1 LNTASLVLYG
11 KSTPC
16 ASVSAVDPLSPFC
29 PQFPR
34 LPTAGFRLFTV
45 NSRHFQLQSIPKI
58 ARHGC
63 FSFIARYAIIF
74 LIYKFFIFYLYSARY
89 HRRYFGMSFSEKL
102 YILRS
107 RTNLS
112 QSALAE
118 GLNVSR
124 QTISKWEL
132 GVSYPEID
140 KLVAISDFFHVT
152 TDYLLKDDTLAGT
165 PANLDRLVLEFLG
178 SAQDMEQI
186 SDDLVEI
193 MRDGIIDESEMIRM
207 QSIVHTLDN
216 ISRIIENIKRGL
228 CSGIQE
234 I

>member
-1 LNTASLVLYG
+1 
-11 KSTPC
+11 
-16 ASVSAVDPLSPFC
+16 
-29 PQFPR
+29 
-34 LPTAGFRLFTV
+34 
-45 NSRHFQLQSIPKI
+45 
-58 ARHGC
+58 
-63 FSFIARYAIIF
+63 
-74 LIYKFFIFYLYSARY
+74 
-89 HRRYFGMSFSEKL
+89 M
-102 YILRS
+102 
-107 RTNLS
+107 
-112 QSALAE
+112 
-118 GLNVSR
+118 
-124 QTISKWEL
+124 

>member
-1 LNTASLVLYG
+1 
-11 KSTPC
+11 
-16 ASVSAVDPLSPFC
+16 
-29 PQFPR
+29 
-34 LPTAGFRLFTV
+34 
-45 NSRHFQLQSIPKI
+45 
-58 ARHGC
+58 
-63 FSFIARYAIIF
+63 
-74 LIYKFFIFYLYSARY
+74 
-89 HRRYFGMSFSEKL
+89 MSFSEKL

-228 CSGIQE
+228 CSSIQE

>member
-1 LNTASLVLYG
+1 
-11 KSTPC
+11 
-16 ASVSAVDPLSPFC
+16 
-29 PQFPR
+29 
-34 LPTAGFRLFTV
+34 
-45 NSRHFQLQSIPKI
+45 
-58 ARHGC
+58 
-63 FSFIARYAIIF
+63 
-74 LIYKFFIFYLYSARY
+74 
-89 HRRYFGMSFSEKL
+89 MSFSEKL

>member
-1 LNTASLVLYG
+1 
-11 KSTPC
+11 
-16 ASVSAVDPLSPFC
+16 
-29 PQFPR
+29 
-34 LPTAGFRLFTV
+34 
-45 NSRHFQLQSIPKI
+45 
-58 ARHGC
+58 
-63 FSFIARYAIIF
+63 
-74 LIYKFFIFYLYSARY
+74 
-89 HRRYFGMSFSEKL
+89 MSFSEKL

-152 TDYLLKDDTLAGT
+152 TDYLLKDDTVAGT